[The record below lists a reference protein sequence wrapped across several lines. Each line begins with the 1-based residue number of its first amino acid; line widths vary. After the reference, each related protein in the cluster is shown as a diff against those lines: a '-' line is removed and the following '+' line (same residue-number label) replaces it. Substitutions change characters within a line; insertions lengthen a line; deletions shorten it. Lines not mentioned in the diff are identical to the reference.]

1 MRKIYLKQNICFLPE
16 YKSIVFF
23 NSKNTDLEIEQ
34 IKEIG
39 VEEPLIRKNI
49 SYIKNLIPLSN
60 SLGLNNIFI
69 KGGHLYVQHK

>member
-39 VEEPLIRKNI
+39 VEEPNSEKYFIYKEFNSFKN
-49 SYIKNLIPLSN
+49 
-60 SLGLNNIFI
+60 
-69 KGGHLYVQHK
+69 